1 MESCAEQT
9 MILPFSL
16 FWLGALV
23 TILMIRRA
31 NNFSIKDTVRA
42 AIGMRGY
49 TRTRAITIGQ
59 LLTLTVPLALW
70 VVMMQA
76 CKA

>member
-1 MESCAEQT
+1 

-31 NNFSIKDTVRA
+31 NNFSIKETVRA

-49 TRTRAITIGQ
+49 KRTGAITAGQ
-59 LLTLTVPLALW
+59 LLTLTVPLGLW
-70 VVMMQA
+70 LVLIQA
-76 CKA
+76 CRA